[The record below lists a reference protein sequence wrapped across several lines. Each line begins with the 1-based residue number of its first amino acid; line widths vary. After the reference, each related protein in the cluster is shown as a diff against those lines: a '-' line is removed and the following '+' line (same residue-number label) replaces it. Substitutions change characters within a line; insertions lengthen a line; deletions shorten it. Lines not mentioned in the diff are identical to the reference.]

1 MNEQNEQSFSQT
13 EPQNPT
19 AENQVAEAG
28 NTPYQKPEF
37 VLDNNAIM
45 ALLSYFGPL
54 VLIPVLMKQ
63 TDPFIKFHN
72 KQGLVIFGLLA
83 ASYILSGVVMSV
95 PFLGFAIAGIFGFI
109 NLALAILSIIGIINV
124 VQKQEKEIPLVGKF
138 AKMIHI

>member
-1 MNEQNEQSFSQT
+1 MNEQNEQSISQI
-13 EPQNPT
+13 EPNQSST
-19 AENQVAEAG
+19 ENQVASGTNPTDA
-28 NTPYQKPEF
+28 KPEF

-95 PFLGFAIAGIFGFI
+95 PLLGFAIAGIFGFI

>member
-1 MNEQNEQSFSQT
+1 MNEQNEQSFGQT

-19 AENQVAEAG
+19 AENQVAESG
-28 NTPYQKPEF
+28 NTPSQKPEF

-83 ASYILSGVVMSV
+83 ASYILSGVIMSV
-95 PFLGFAIAGIFGFI
+95 PLLGFAIAGIFGFI
-109 NLALAILSIIGIINV
+109 NLALAILSIIGIVNV

-138 AKMIHI
+138 ANMIHI